1 MSEYEMLDAMIGA
14 FGLGISAIVFYFT
27 VLSSYLIVAHFA
39 GAKLAGFQI
48 AIITGLFILAA
59 LFGVWSSTSFLVA
72 GRELQQLQ
80 TILPMYSPY
89 ISPHQLVAPLQLLG
103 ILASLKFM
111 WDIRHPKID

>member
-59 LFGVWSSTSFLVA
+59 LFGVWSSTSFLINWWHLCNCW
-72 GRELQQLQ
+72 GFWRRSSSCG
-80 TILPMYSPY
+80 I
-89 ISPHQLVAPLQLLG
+89 LG
-103 ILASLKFM
+103 IRRLIETSQE
-111 WDIRHPKID
+111 R